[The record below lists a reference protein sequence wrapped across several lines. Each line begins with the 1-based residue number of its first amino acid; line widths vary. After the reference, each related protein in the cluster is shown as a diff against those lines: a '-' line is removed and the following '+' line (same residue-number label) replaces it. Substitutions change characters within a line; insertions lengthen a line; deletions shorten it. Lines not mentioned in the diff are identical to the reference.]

1 MSDNIQQENIDMDG
15 NGKISKVE
23 VNIAEDK
30 FKNRRRMAWLAM
42 FAMVGFTA
50 LLLSPYISDDRIKA
64 LDSVFSTFYIAMA
77 SVVGAYMGFTTWAS
91 KQ

>member
-1 MSDNIQQENIDMDG
+1 MSDDIQQENIDMDG
-15 NGKISKVE
+15 DGKVSKTE

-42 FAMVGFTA
+42 YAMVGFTA
-50 LLLSPYISDDRIKA
+50 LLMSPYITDDRIKA

-91 KQ
+91 KK